1 MPGLAFIR
9 LIWSTPVA
17 RRLCL
22 KKRGKKSAA
31 IVFATHTV
39 HNLFSHL
46 PLVSR
51 ATRWNGDGKEHTG
64 SESLPYVLTEF
75 CVETG
80 SAEIYWLDS
89 QPCRSIRIPSLS
101 RQLKEECMA
110 RRTESLAKVVKF
122 SPSTIFWQETK
133 IDEPE
138 PLSMLA
144 AFWSTSNRGEVG
156 RPWTDAT
163 WCREKSRN
171 RPHYSL
177 RSDIS
182 FPLWPDLKYRNITRY
197 SFHSIF
203 RSMNLTQF
211 NAHTP
216 FTSLSRSF
224 SFSFSHCGSSRSQ

>member
-22 KKRGKKSAA
+22 KKKRGKKSAA

-80 SAEIYWLDS
+80 SAEIYWLVS

-203 RSMNLTQF
+203 RSMNF
-211 NAHTP
+211 
-216 FTSLSRSF
+216 
-224 SFSFSHCGSSRSQ
+224 